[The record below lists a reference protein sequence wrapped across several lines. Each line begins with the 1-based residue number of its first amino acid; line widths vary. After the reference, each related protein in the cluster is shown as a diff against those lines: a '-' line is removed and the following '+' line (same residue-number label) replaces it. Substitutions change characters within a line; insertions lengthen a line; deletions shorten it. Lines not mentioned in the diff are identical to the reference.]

1 MKTTK
6 ERKRL
11 SALLTKASKIKKEK
25 KAKGFTLVELIVVIA
40 IIGVLAVVLVPNMLS
55 YIDKAKQA
63 TANDNAKKI
72 YDSITYTMLEC
83 EAQTLTSIEQS
94 AYDALTKKGTEG
106 MMNASN
112 PLDYKANF
120 ADHMFFD
127 LNTDIGGYINA
138 YFKDGE
144 LVAVAWS
151 EDSDSESDPL
161 IGRYPDP
168 INIDQ
173 DITWENWYTPAS

>member
-1 MKTTK
+1 MLKLRKKT
-6 ERKRL
+6 
-11 SALLTKASKIKKEK
+11 K

-72 YDSITYTMLEC
+72 FDSINYSMMENKGMDLEGTKKLTYDSYKNKTGFINSTASDA
-83 EAQTLTSIEQS
+83 EAMETHFGSHLI
-94 AYDALTKKGTEG
+94 
-106 MMNASN
+106 
-112 PLDYKANF
+112 
-120 ADHMFFD
+120 FD
-127 LNTDIGGYINA
+127 IDVSVGGYVNY

-144 LVAVAWS
+144 VVAVAWS

>member
-1 MKTTK
+1 MLKLRKKT
-6 ERKRL
+6 
-11 SALLTKASKIKKEK
+11 K

-72 YDSITYTMLEC
+72 YDSVSYSLIELE
-83 EAQTLTSIEQS
+83 AKQLGNIEQM
-94 AYDALTKKGTEG
+94 AYDTMFKTATGYKDAMLS
-106 MMNASN
+106 SN
-112 PLDYKANF
+112 PLSLSDYKTNSDSVLKIFNGIDASV
-120 ADHMFFD
+120 
-127 LNTDIGGYINA
+127 GGYFNA
-138 YFKDGE
+138 YVKDGKI
-144 LVAVAWS
+144 VAVAWS

-168 INIDQ
+168 INIDEE
-173 DITWENWYTPAS
+173 ITWDNWYTPAS